1 MDIPHRSSWKRFLL
15 TASVLMSWSFPGAA
29 QLTIIPQ
36 PSIAVVGAD
45 VLLSLHGLQE
55 GSYASVTWFQGIG
68 FVRSILSYDTE
79 TETTITGPA
88 FTDREVLQSNGSLI
102 IRGVKVTDSG
112 NYTIIVNSKDNKL
125 MWATQGFQVYVMPSK
140 PSIIMEPGGSIIE
153 FQSLVKFTC
162 NPNEADVNIQ
172 WFLNNAELPL
182 SPQLSL
188 SSDNKILTF
197 HNVTR
202 GDSGYY
208 QCKVWN
214 SVGFQESDGINLIV
228 FYGPDQVTIT
238 PDTGSIWGN
247 IVGVEINSSLTLKC
261 QAESNP
267 APDYTW
273 YLNENSLGILESQY
287 SISMASRN
295 HDGNYKCTVD
305 NRLAG
310 KSASA
315 SVTVKVA
322 EWVTKPHVL
331 ANTTSIVEDE
341 GAVSFT
347 CVTPD
352 TEIEVQWLLDNQSLP
367 ANDRLVLSQ
376 GNRTLTI
383 TQVHR
388 EDAGQYQCTTRN
400 LISSI
405 SSDPVPLTV
414 NYGPDQI
421 NITRASGSSA
431 LNSIEITLGST
442 LTLLCSAPSQPE
454 AQYHWSLNTTSSLE
468 HAGSLLTIEAVTWD
482 HQGTGMCSAWNN
494 LTRLDRS
501 ATVTIR
507 VVDSSLSSGAI
518 VGIVIGVLVAVAL
531 LAGLVYFLVIRR
543 RQRGSVGCR
552 LHVASGDLHPSLCS
566 ALTTCMTL
574 AHSVSGGAIAGIV
587 IGVLAGVAL
596 TGALVYFLYI
606 RKTRG
611 ASQGLLGDPGPGGKT
626 QPDQKPSKV
635 LENIYWLQDSNPS
648 AQGLGSSPAFPEVPS
663 ESPYQML
670 DITKV
675 DVYDKIIPWKNPQ
688 AQERGKSP

>member
-1 MDIPHRSSWKRFLL
+1 MTIGASHRNIP
-15 TASVLMSWSFPGAA
+15 TAGQYLRAHALPYSSVLMSWSFPGAA

-125 MWATQGFQVYVMPSK
+125 MWATQGFQVY
-140 PSIIMEPGGSIIE
+140 
-153 FQSLVKFTC
+153 
-162 NPNEADVNIQ
+162 
-172 WFLNNAELPL
+172 
-182 SPQLSL
+182 
-188 SSDNKILTF
+188 
-197 HNVTR
+197 
-202 GDSGYY
+202 
-208 QCKVWN
+208 
-214 SVGFQESDGINLIV
+214 
-228 FYGPDQVTIT
+228 
-238 PDTGSIWGN
+238 
-247 IVGVEINSSLTLKC
+247 
-261 QAESNP
+261 
-267 APDYTW
+267 
-273 YLNENSLGILESQY
+273 
-287 SISMASRN
+287 
-295 HDGNYKCTVD
+295 
-305 NRLAG
+305 
-310 KSASA
+310 
-315 SVTVKVA
+315 

-405 SSDPVPLTV
+405 SSDPVLK
-414 NYGPDQI
+414 
-421 NITRASGSSA
+421 
-431 LNSIEITLGST
+431 
-442 LTLLCSAPSQPE
+442 
-454 AQYHWSLNTTSSLE
+454 
-468 HAGSLLTIEAVTWD
+468 
-482 HQGTGMCSAWNN
+482 
-494 LTRLDRS
+494 LDARFRS
-501 ATVTIR
+501 HN
-507 VVDSSLSSGAI
+507 SSLSSGAI

-543 RQRGSVGCR
+543 RYPLEWEEGLVAWGICSAASLVLYPRQRGSVGCR

-574 AHSVSGGAIAGIV
+574 
-587 IGVLAGVAL
+587 
-596 TGALVYFLYI
+596 
-606 RKTRG
+606 
-611 ASQGLLGDPGPGGKT
+611 
-626 QPDQKPSKV
+626 
-635 LENIYWLQDSNPS
+635 
-648 AQGLGSSPAFPEVPS
+648 
-663 ESPYQML
+663 
-670 DITKV
+670 
-675 DVYDKIIPWKNPQ
+675 
-688 AQERGKSP
+688 GKSFQLPVPHLLYL